1 MEVNTKIVATVR
13 KSKATGRYFL
23 RIDDLISAD
32 WQPIKIKAK
41 SRGDILNIVGIYC
54 NGIKFDQ
61 FIELSPDWLA
71 FTNADKSEAFILHIK
86 SLSAKIICKGDRC

>member
-1 MEVNTKIVATVR
+1 MPIETKVVATVR

-23 RIDDLISAD
+23 RIDDPISID

-61 FIELSPDWLA
+61 FMGLSSEWLT
-71 FTNADKSEAFILHIK
+71 FSNADKSEAFILHVK
-86 SLSAKIICKGDRC
+86 TLSAKIICKGDRC